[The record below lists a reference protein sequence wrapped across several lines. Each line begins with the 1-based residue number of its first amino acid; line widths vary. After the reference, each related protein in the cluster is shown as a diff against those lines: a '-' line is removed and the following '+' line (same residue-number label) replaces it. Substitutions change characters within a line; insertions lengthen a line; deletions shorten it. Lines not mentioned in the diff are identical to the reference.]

1 MKLELESKFTFSDS
15 IGLNLQITR
24 LIKYTMK
31 NDDDDEDMEDAD
43 TVNFEVF
50 FLMFRVMLVQA
61 SFSI

>member
-1 MKLELESKFTFSDS
+1 
-15 IGLNLQITR
+15 
-24 LIKYTMK
+24 MK